1 MEAKRRPVLINLWKI
16 RIAKK
21 YFAVLVFHNNALPA
35 GHIPDPL
42 RFFNRRIPGLHP
54 FLVIRRT
61 AAPISLEQLDKNRR
75 RRNRF
80 PRSRKRILG
89 HRQKQPLLLVSWR
102 RPHIEAA
109 NTEAVVLAREI

>member
-42 RFFNRRIPGLHP
+42 RFF
-54 FLVIRRT
+54 LVIRRT
-61 AAPISLEQLDKNRR
+61 AAPISFEQLDKNRR